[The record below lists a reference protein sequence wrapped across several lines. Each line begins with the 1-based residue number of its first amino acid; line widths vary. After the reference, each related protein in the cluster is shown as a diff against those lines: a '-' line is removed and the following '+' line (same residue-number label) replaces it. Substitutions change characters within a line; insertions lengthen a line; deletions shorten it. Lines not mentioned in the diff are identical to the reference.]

1 MADSKERGQVAPL
14 LALVVAVGCVLVMM
28 LMRLG
33 ENATDQAKAQ
43 TAADAAALGGA
54 IEGEAAAE
62 ELARANGADLIA
74 FTAGPDDVVVTVAVG
89 RAEGQARAVV
99 RRRRDGVAE
108 VDCARSIDSWQSE
121 SPAVTRSP
129 RSVAG
134 GFGDKAGED
143 SEERSPEW
151 ATADECGASSAES
164 TRGASSG

>member
-1 MADSKERGQVAPL
+1 MADWKQRGQVTPL

-33 ENATDQAKAQ
+33 QNATDQARAQ
-43 TAADAAALGGA
+43 TAADAAALAGA
-54 IEGEAAAE
+54 IEGEAAAD

-74 FTAGPDDVVVTVAVG
+74 FSAGPDDVVVTVAVG
-89 RAEGQARAVV
+89 RAEGQARAVL

-108 VDCARSIDSWQSE
+108 ADCARPNESWQSE
-121 SPAVTRSP
+121 SAAVTRSP

-134 GFGDKAGED
+134 AIGDKAGED

-151 ATADECGASSAES
+151 ATADECGASSAGS
-164 TRGASSG
+164 TRGASFG